1 MDTTEIIGI
10 VLITFGVSTM
20 IGAGIGFYNGY
31 IKGQRD
37 LANEFDGE
45 YVDEHVDREI
55 NKAKRLAAYGYFNG
69 GRN

>member
-1 MDTTEIIGI
+1 MDATHIIGI

-20 IGAGIGFYNGY
+20 VGAGIGFYNGY

-37 LANEFDGE
+37 LTIELNGE
-45 YVDEHVDREI
+45 YVDDHVDREI
-55 NKAKRLAAYGYFNG
+55 NKAKKLAAYAYFMG